1 MTSSDDD
8 LAHIL
13 ALEKDL
19 LRAPLRHDQ
28 SFLDNVLADEFVE
41 FGKSERSFNKAAVI
55 AALRDEGGTPTVT
68 LAMDNIQ
75 TLRLSAD
82 VILLTYALNPAHKE
96 TAAIPSLRSSIW
108 TRRNKNWQLVFHQ
121 GTPAA
126 ES

>member
-1 MTSSDDD
+1 MTGSGEDQ
-8 LAHIL
+8 AHIL
-13 ALEKDL
+13 ALEKDI
-19 LRAPLRHDQ
+19 LRAPLQHDQ
-28 SFLDNVLADEFVE
+28 SFLESVLADEFVE
-41 FGKSERSFNKAAVI
+41 FGKSGRSYNKAAVI

-96 TAAIPSLRSSIW
+96 AAAIPTLRSSVW
-108 TRRNKNWQLVFHQ
+108 TRRNKKWQLVFHQ